1 MKLNEA
7 PGAVQKQVLSKVL
20 TLNREAGLQMCNSLG
35 IEDIDTDDAIDIID
49 TVLLFNE
56 YEVPLYIA
64 TDSDIWKQYIYSVVN
79 ETGKKL
85 LNNLEPFRDKL
96 NELLIFR
103 ACYRYNK
110 PVISDENYDTLL
122 NLYTA
127 IYPNTV
133 YLKSQSYDDDV
144 YDGILKDVLTKNG
157 ILSKGTLKSSKY
169 TQTLRSAKTTSIL
182 PQESYEDTFSF
193 IHSSHSDILFSLKV
207 DGMNAKTG
215 YVDNKFELALSRGRD
230 SDGFDYTKALQQVI
244 PNEIKNTSGFVTIT
258 GEAYI
263 KATNL
268 RKLNAK
274 YPNKDLKTP
283 KSAAGSLLVAPV
295 KYDKEDFE
303 GLHFIAHGGE
313 NIGTTITEKYESF
326 IQNGFEVPPYILVLY
341 GEIPQDFATFKTWL
355 KNNILDVLWEKGEQ
369 LEIPSDGVVCEK
381 IQVSLTD
388 RKDQYSDANV
398 AIKYEQWK
406 SPQYKG
412 IVEAILFE
420 QKRVNASVVLQ
431 IKPVTTKDFNV
442 ARRVSVGSP
451 AILIHNKIVPGSE
464 ITFERKSQAINV
476 LVTD

>member
-1 MKLNEA
+1 MLLNNASIE
-7 PGAVQKQVLSKVL
+7 VQREVLSCIL
-20 TLNREAGLQMCNSLG
+20 TLNKEFALQMCTSLNLYDI
-35 IEDIDTDDAIDIID
+35 IEKEEIDIVD
-49 TVLLFNE
+49 VVLLFQE
-56 YEVPLYIA
+56 YEIPLHIA
-64 TDSDIWKQYIYSVVN
+64 TDSSIWEEFINSIVN

-85 LNNLEPFRDKL
+85 LTFLKQFRTKL
-96 NELLIFR
+96 NELLLFR

-110 PVISDENYDTLL
+110 PIINDDDYDILL
-122 NLYTA
+122 NLYTF

-133 YLKSQSYDDDV
+133 YLKSQSYDDDI
-144 YDGILKDVLTKNG
+144 YDGVVKEVLVKNG
-157 ILSKGTLKSSKY
+157 ILRKGTLSNSKY
-169 TQTLRSAKTTSIL
+169 AQTLRSAKTTSVL
-182 PQESYEDTFSF
+182 PQEYYEDTFSF

-230 SDGFDYTKALQQVI
+230 SDGFDYTQALQKVL
-244 PNEIKNTSGFVTIT
+244 PNEIKGTSGFVTIT
-258 GEAYI
+258 GEVYL
-263 KATNL
+263 KYNSL
-268 RKLNAK
+268 QKLNAK

-283 KSAAGSLLVAPV
+283 KSAAGSLMIAHD

-326 IQNGFEVPPYILVLY
+326 IKNGFEVPPYILVLY
-341 GEIPQDFATFKTWL
+341 AEIPQNLTRFKEWL
-355 KNNILDVLWEKGEQ
+355 KTNVLDILWEKGEQ

-381 IQVSLTD
+381 IDVSLTD

-412 IVEAILFE
+412 IVEKILFE

-451 AILIHNKIVPGSE
+451 AILIKNNIVPGSE

>member
-1 MKLNEA
+1 MLLNDALIE
-7 PGAVQKQVLSKVL
+7 VQREVLSCVL
-20 TLNREAGLQMCNSLG
+20 TLNREVGLQLCNSLNLYD
-35 IEDIDTDDAIDIID
+35 IPEKEDIDIINA
-49 TVLLFNE
+49 VLLLNE
-56 YEVPLYIA
+56 YELSLRIA
-64 TDSDIWKQYIYSVVN
+64 TDSKVWKDYIYSVVN
-79 ETGKKL
+79 ETGKSL
-85 LNNLEPFRDKL
+85 LSCLEPFWDKL
-96 NELLIFR
+96 NELLLFR

-110 PVISDENYDTLL
+110 PIIGDAEYDVLL

-127 IYPNTV
+127 IYPNTA
-133 YLKSQSYDDDV
+133 YLKEQSYDDDK
-144 YDGILKDVLTKNG
+144 YTDVLKEVLLKCG
-157 ILSKGTLKSSKY
+157 IIRKGTLKDSKY
-169 TQTLRSAKTTSIL
+169 AQTLRSAKTTSIL

-230 SDGFDYTKALQQVI
+230 SDGFDYTQALQKVL
-244 PNEIKNTSGFVTIT
+244 PNEIKGTSGFVTIT
-258 GEAYI
+258 GEAYL
-263 KATNL
+263 KYSNL
-268 RKLNAK
+268 QKLNGK

-283 KSAAGSLLVAPV
+283 KSAAGSLMVAPD

-313 NIGTTITEKYESF
+313 NIGTTITEKYENF
-326 IQNGFEVPPYILVLY
+326 IENGFEIPPYTIVFY
-341 GEIPQDFATFKTWL
+341 ADIPKDLTRFKEWL
-355 KNNILDVLWEKGEQ
+355 KTNVLDVLWKKGEQ

-451 AILIHNKIVPGSE
+451 AILIKNKIVPGSE

>member
-1 MKLNEA
+1 M
-7 PGAVQKQVLSKVL
+7 
-20 TLNREAGLQMCNSLG
+20 
-35 IEDIDTDDAIDIID
+35 
-49 TVLLFNE
+49 
-56 YEVPLYIA
+56 
-64 TDSDIWKQYIYSVVN
+64 
-79 ETGKKL
+79 
-85 LNNLEPFRDKL
+85 
-96 NELLIFR
+96 
-103 ACYRYNK
+103 
-110 PVISDENYDTLL
+110 
-122 NLYTA
+122 
-127 IYPNTV
+127 
-133 YLKSQSYDDDV
+133 
-144 YDGILKDVLTKNG
+144 
-157 ILSKGTLKSSKY
+157 
-169 TQTLRSAKTTSIL
+169 
-182 PQESYEDTFSF
+182 
-193 IHSSHSDILFSLKV
+193 
-207 DGMNAKTG
+207 
-215 YVDNKFELALSRGRD
+215 
-230 SDGFDYTKALQQVI
+230 QQVI

-268 RKLNAK
+268 QKLNAK

-283 KSAAGSLLVAPV
+283 KSAAGSLLVAPD